1 MIDANTILKS
11 VNFIMVFAE
20 GLLSFFSP
28 CVLPLLPLYIGYLSG
43 TANAEESNK
52 KSTFRVLLFTIA
64 FILGIFLAL
73 FLMNISITVLASFF
87 TKYQQV
93 FTILGGIVILL
104 LGLHQ
109 LGVFKLPALQRNL
122 SLNFNPNGKAMS
134 FSVAFI
140 MGFTFS
146 FAWTPC
152 IGPAL
157 SSILILASNSSSLLI
172 SNLLVLTYALGL
184 TLPFLLAG
192 IFTNQVLR
200 YFAKFKKFMNI
211 TVKVGAVLLIIMG
224 ALMISGQMKTVNTNF
239 NAPSIS
245 GNQNAGNTGSDAD
258 PKEEII
264 PAPDFELTDLT
275 GETLKIS
282 DFKGK
287 VVFLNFWGTWC
298 PPCQGE
304 LPHIQSLSEKYKDS
318 EDVVILTIVGYDT
331 REKDEDGIRAYMEE
345 NGYTFRAAFDS
356 EGLAGYLYG
365 INSFPTTF
373 MIDRDSNVFGYV
385 KGALDQSMME
395 EIIDMT
401 LSGERR

>member
-43 TANAEESNK
+43 NVNAEESDK
-52 KSTFRVLLFTIA
+52 KSNVRVLLFTIA

-87 TKYQQV
+87 TKYQQI
-93 FTILGGIVILL
+93 FTILGGIIILL

-122 SLNFNPNGKAMS
+122 SIKFNPNGKAMS
-134 FSVAFI
+134 FSVAFV

-157 SSILILASNSSSLLI
+157 SSILILASNSDSLLI

-192 IFTNQVLR
+192 IFTNQILR
-200 YFAKFKKFMNI
+200 HFAKFKQFMNI
-211 TVKVGAVLLIIMG
+211 TVKIGAVLLILMG
-224 ALMISGQMKTVNTNF
+224 VLMISGQMKTVNTNF
-239 NAPSIS
+239 NVSS
-245 GNQNAGNTGSDAD
+245 VNNQTQDKPATDDAKAD
-258 PKEEII
+258 VI
-264 PAPDFELTDLT
+264 PAPDFELTDLD
-275 GETLKIS
+275 GESMKIS

-287 VVFLNFWGTWC
+287 VIFLNFWGTWC

-304 LPHIQSLSEKYKDS
+304 LPHIQELYDKYKDS
-318 EDVVILTIVGYDT
+318 EDVVILTIVGFDT
-331 REKDEDGIRAYMEE
+331 REKDEDGIRAYMKE
-345 NGYTFRAAFDS
+345 NNYTFRAAFDS
-356 EGLAGYLYG
+356 EGQAGYLYG

-385 KGALDQSMME
+385 KGALDLSRME
-395 EIIDMT
+395 DIIDMALT
-401 LSGERR
+401 GERR

>member
-11 VNFIMVFAE
+11 VNFAMVFAE

-52 KSTFRVLLFTIA
+52 KSNFRVLLFTLA

-87 TKYQQV
+87 TEYQHI
-93 FTILGGIVILL
+93 FTVIGGIIILL

-184 TLPFLLAG
+184 TLPFLFAG
-192 IFTNQVLR
+192 LFTNQVLR
-200 YFAKFKKFMNI
+200 YFNKFKKFMDI
-211 TVKVGAVLLIIMG
+211 TVKIGAILLIIMG
-224 ALMISGQMKTVNTNF
+224 SLMISGQMKNVNTSF
-239 NAPSIS
+239 NAPSI
-245 GNQNAGNTGSDAD
+245 NQSSNGTDGDAGQ
-258 PKEEII
+258 KII
-264 PAPDFELTDLT
+264 PAPDFELTDLA
-275 GETLKIS
+275 GETVKIS
-282 DFKGK
+282 DYKGK

-298 PPCQGE
+298 PPCQAE
-304 LPHIQSLSEKYKDS
+304 LPHIQKLAEKYQDS
-318 EDVVILTIVGYDT
+318 DEVAILTIVGYDP
-331 REKDEDGIRAYMEE
+331 REKDEEGIRAYMETH
-345 NGYTFRAAFDS
+345 GYTFRAAFDK
-356 EGLAGYLYG
+356 EGNAGYLYG

-373 MIDRDSNVFGYV
+373 MIDKESNVFGYV
-385 KGALDQSMME
+385 KGALDEAMME
-395 EIIDMT
+395 EIIDMALT
-401 LSGERR
+401 GRRN

>member
-1 MIDANTILKS
+1 MFDANTILKS

-43 TANAEESNK
+43 NVNAEETNK
-52 KSTFRVLLFTIA
+52 KSNVRVLLFTIA

-93 FTILGGIVILL
+93 FTILGGIIILV

-122 SLNFNPNGKAMS
+122 SIKFNPNGKAMS

-157 SSILILASNSSSLLI
+157 SSILILASNSESLLI

-192 IFTNQVLR
+192 IFTNQILR
-200 YFAKFKKFMNI
+200 HFAKFKQFMNI
-211 TVKVGAVLLIIMG
+211 TVKIGAVLLILMG
-224 ALMISGQMKTVNTNF
+224 ALMISGQMKNVNTNF
-239 NAPSIS
+239 NVSSVNDTPQDHTATD
-245 GNQNAGNTGSDAD
+245 GDAD
-258 PKEEII
+258 EKII
-264 PAPDFELTDLT
+264 PAPDFELTDLD
-275 GETLKIS
+275 GESFKIS
-282 DFKGK
+282 DYKGK

-304 LPHIQSLSEKYKDS
+304 LPHVQALYDKYKDS
-318 EDVVILTIVGYDT
+318 EDVVILTIVGFDT
-331 REKDEDGIRAYMEE
+331 REKDEDGIRAYMET
-345 NGYTFRAAFDS
+345 NDYTFRAAFDS

-365 INSFPTTF
+365 ISSFPTTF

-385 KGALDQSMME
+385 RGALDLSMME
-395 EIIDMT
+395 EIIDMALT
-401 LSGERR
+401 GERR

>member
-93 FTILGGIVILL
+93 FTILGGAVILL

-172 SNLLVLTYALGL
+172 SNLLVLTLS
-184 TLPFLLAG
+184 
-192 IFTNQVLR
+192 
-200 YFAKFKKFMNI
+200 
-211 TVKVGAVLLIIMG
+211 LIH
-224 ALMISGQMKTVNTNF
+224 ISI
-239 NAPSIS
+239 ADSYSPSI
-245 GNQNAGNTGSDAD
+245 
-258 PKEEII
+258 I
-264 PAPDFELTDLT
+264 
-275 GETLKIS
+275 
-282 DFKGK
+282 
-287 VVFLNFWGTWC
+287 
-298 PPCQGE
+298 
-304 LPHIQSLSEKYKDS
+304 
-318 EDVVILTIVGYDT
+318 
-331 REKDEDGIRAYMEE
+331 
-345 NGYTFRAAFDS
+345 
-356 EGLAGYLYG
+356 
-365 INSFPTTF
+365 
-373 MIDRDSNVFGYV
+373 
-385 KGALDQSMME
+385 
-395 EIIDMT
+395 
-401 LSGERR
+401 

>member
-211 TVKVGAVLLIIMG
+211 TVKIGAVLLIIMG
-224 ALMISGQMKTVNTNF
+224 ALMISGQMKT
-239 NAPSIS
+239 S
-245 GNQNAGNTGSDAD
+245 
-258 PKEEII
+258 
-264 PAPDFELTDLT
+264 
-275 GETLKIS
+275 
-282 DFKGK
+282 
-287 VVFLNFWGTWC
+287 
-298 PPCQGE
+298 
-304 LPHIQSLSEKYKDS
+304 
-318 EDVVILTIVGYDT
+318 
-331 REKDEDGIRAYMEE
+331 
-345 NGYTFRAAFDS
+345 
-356 EGLAGYLYG
+356 
-365 INSFPTTF
+365 
-373 MIDRDSNVFGYV
+373 
-385 KGALDQSMME
+385 
-395 EIIDMT
+395 
-401 LSGERR
+401 

>member
-1 MIDANTILKS
+1 
-11 VNFIMVFAE
+11 
-20 GLLSFFSP
+20 
-28 CVLPLLPLYIGYLSG
+28 
-43 TANAEESNK
+43 
-52 KSTFRVLLFTIA
+52 
-64 FILGIFLAL
+64 
-73 FLMNISITVLASFF
+73 
-87 TKYQQV
+87 
-93 FTILGGIVILL
+93 
-104 LGLHQ
+104 
-109 LGVFKLPALQRNL
+109 
-122 SLNFNPNGKAMS
+122 
-134 FSVAFI
+134 
-140 MGFTFS
+140 
-146 FAWTPC
+146 
-152 IGPAL
+152 
-157 SSILILASNSSSLLI
+157 
-172 SNLLVLTYALGL
+172 
-184 TLPFLLAG
+184 
-192 IFTNQVLR
+192 
-200 YFAKFKKFMNI
+200 MNI
-211 TVKVGAVLLIIMG
+211 TVKIGAILLIIMG

-245 GNQNAGNTGSDAD
+245 GNQNAGNTGGDAD

-264 PAPDFELTDLT
+264 PAPDFELTDLA
-275 GETLKIS
+275 GESLKIS

-304 LPHIQSLSEKYKDS
+304 QYKDS